1 LSSTLARS
9 VEAVS
14 GSQFRLTSTGYF
26 LFYSQEPVE
35 AFKL

>member
-1 LSSTLARS
+1 MRMQPVSRERWSRLAWI
-9 VEAVS
+9 
-14 GSQFRLTSTGYF
+14 GYF